1 MVILVSINHVI
12 YDFQERNVMLSL
24 FLVKCLVKI
33 NASVIRIHALHDIL

>member
-1 MVILVSINHVI
+1 MMIFVSINHVI